1 MAPVHHL
8 TEFFDL
14 PPHVRT
20 LKVGPKCLQVV
31 TPAGSILPNDRA
43 LFRAL
48 SDTLGFAEIDLLS
61 ETGAHVP
68 ARVSHQRP
76 ADGRRALA
84 VVVYVLLGHV
94 GIVPDDLLFE
104 STCRGVVV
112 DLLDL

>member
-61 ETGAHVP
+61 ETSAHVP
-68 ARVSHQRP
+68 ARIPHQRP
-76 ADGRRALA
+76 ADRRRALA

-94 GIVPDDLLFE
+94 GVVPDDLLFK
-104 STCRGVVV
+104 STRRGVVV

>member
-14 PPHVRT
+14 SPHVRT

-68 ARVSHQRP
+68 ARIPHQRP
-76 ADGRRALA
+76 ADRRRPLA
-84 VVVYVLLGHV
+84 VVVYVLLGYV
-94 GIVPDDLLFE
+94 GVGPGSIL
-104 STCRGVVV
+104 C
-112 DLLDL
+112 

>member
-20 LKVGPKCLQVV
+20 VKVGPKCLHVV

-68 ARVSHQRP
+68 ARIPHHRP
-76 ADGRRALA
+76 ADRRRALPVA
-84 VVVYVLLGHV
+84 VSVLLGYV
-94 GIVPDDLLFE
+94 GVVPDDLLFE
-104 STCRGVVV
+104 STRRGVVV